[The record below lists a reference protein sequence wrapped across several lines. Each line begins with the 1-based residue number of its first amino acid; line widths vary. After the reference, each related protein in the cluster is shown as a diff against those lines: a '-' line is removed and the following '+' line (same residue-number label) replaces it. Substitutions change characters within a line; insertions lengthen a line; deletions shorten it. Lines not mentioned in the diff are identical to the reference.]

1 MVEAVKTLI
10 ETAREQGHLTYDDIN
25 EVVADG
31 VSPDDLDTLYT
42 KLQSVGIEVITN
54 AQVEMAKPNEPEAE
68 EERSFESLDDPV
80 RMYMNQMGKVPLLT
94 REQEVEV
101 CKRIEEAEL
110 EMKRL
115 VYRFGFTAKEHSA
128 VAQKLLADPPKERF
142 DRIVVES
149 KVASHDGHLRELRG
163 LLKKMHALDAQVDEN
178 YARRQK
184 AASPGHRARLFAE
197 SQKLEEK
204 LQATFPKFCYKPKV
218 IEDMIVVATNLQEK
232 FQAGMRRIQ
241 EFEGEPKTSRQQ
253 AGLRQEHDK
262 ILALEQFVR
271 QPQQDFSK
279 AFGQLQR
286 AAGRANA
293 AKTHMAEANL
303 RLVVSIAK
311 KYVNRGQ
318 SFLDLIQE
326 GNIGLLK
333 GVEKFEYRRGYKF
346 STYAVWWIR
355 QALTRSI
362 ADQARTIRIP
372 VHMIEIMS
380 KLWRTQRQL
389 GQELGREPTPED
401 LADEMGLPTSRI
413 NGLLKMA
420 RQPISL
426 DAPVGEDGDVS
437 VGDFIEDQGAH
448 NPAEGVSQSLLKE
461 KLDDVLTSISPRER
475 TILEMRFGLVDGYS
489 HTLEEIGKIYNVTR
503 ERIRQIEAKAL
514 RKLRHPTRAHHLHG
528 FLETQQE
535 TVSPSDSA
543 IPLEASAAASFA
555 RSTLIKTVMKVESQT

>member
-1 MVEAVKTLI
+1 
-10 ETAREQGHLTYDDIN
+10 
-25 EVVADG
+25 
-31 VSPDDLDTLYT
+31 
-42 KLQSVGIEVITN
+42 
-54 AQVEMAKPNEPEAE
+54 
-68 EERSFESLDDPV
+68 
-80 RMYMNQMGKVPLLT
+80 
-94 REQEVEV
+94 
-101 CKRIEEAEL
+101 
-110 EMKRL
+110 
-115 VYRFGFTAKEHSA
+115 
-128 VAQKLLADPPKERF
+128 
-142 DRIVVES
+142 
-149 KVASHDGHLRELRG
+149 
-163 LLKKMHALDAQVDEN
+163 
-178 YARRQK
+178 
-184 AASPGHRARLFAE
+184 
-197 SQKLEEK
+197 
-204 LQATFPKFCYKPKV
+204 
-218 IEDMIVVATNLQEK
+218 MIVVATNLQEK

-362 ADQARTIRIP
+362 RRSGTHDPHPGTHDRDHEQALAHAEAARPGI
-372 VHMIEIMS
+372 
-380 KLWRTQRQL
+380 
-389 GQELGREPTPED
+389 GREPTPED

-461 KLDDVLTSISPRER
+461 KLDDVLTSISPREEDNSR
-475 TILEMRFGLVDGYS
+475 
-489 HTLEEIGKIYNVTR
+489 N
-503 ERIRQIEAKAL
+503 AL
-514 RKLRHPTRAHHLHG
+514 RPGRW
-528 FLETQQE
+528 
-535 TVSPSDSA
+535 V
-543 IPLEASAAASFA
+543 
-555 RSTLIKTVMKVESQT
+555 